1 MAGLSFTIH
10 IGGLTAASDARAS
23 DLDLLGL
30 VCELAIGGAGGRCAI
45 ELAASAAD
53 PPAAGDEVTVSLDG
67 GAGAT
72 QVFTGQ
78 VQEVQVGPST
88 LRVTA
93 VDGLALLARV
103 YVESTYEQVSAGF
116 IVKDLLGSAEL
127 TPGQIDEGPTFP
139 RYFVH
144 RGPRALAHVHRLA
157 ELCGAEVFA
166 AGDGR
171 VHFRAPADGPADHV
185 FRYREHVLDLDV
197 LAQPPVHAGVVVYG
211 EGAASKAGADKAHV
225 LVTDLDS
232 VKGTAGDDGAA
243 ALHVVDGAV
252 RTGDDA
258 TRLARA
264 QLAQIQSRP
273 VRGAL
278 TVLPAPQV
286 QLGDRVGIDD
296 LPSDHRAAPA
306 LAGGKALRVRSV
318 RHTLRPGAGQG
329 FTTRLGF

>member
-1 MAGLSFTIH
+1 
-10 IGGLTAASDARAS
+10 
-23 DLDLLGL
+23 
-30 VCELAIGGAGGRCAI
+30 
-45 ELAASAAD
+45 
-53 PPAAGDEVTVSLDG
+53 
-67 GAGAT
+67 
-72 QVFTGQ
+72 
-78 VQEVQVGPST
+78 
-88 LRVTA
+88 
-93 VDGLALLARV
+93 
-103 YVESTYEQVSAGF
+103 
-116 IVKDLLGSAEL
+116 
-127 TPGQIDEGPTFP
+127 
-139 RYFVH
+139 
-144 RGPRALAHVHRLA
+144 VHRLA

-264 QLAQIQSRP
+264 QLAQIQSR
-273 VRGAL
+273 
-278 TVLPAPQV
+278 QV

-329 FTTRLGF
+329 FTTRIGF